1 MASAKVLSGQE
12 YIFKQRKRKLEQVYS
27 QKGLEDECQCEADDS
42 YGMVSNI

>member
-1 MASAKVLSGQE
+1 MGSVKVLRGQD
-12 YIFKQRKRKLEQVYS
+12 IFKRRKRKLEQVYS